1 MLNRAVLT
9 GRLTRDPELRYTTS
23 GTAVVS
29 FTLAVD
35 RQFRNQN
42 GDRDAD
48 FINCVIWRKS
58 AENFSNFTHKG
69 SLVGVEG
76 RIQTRNYENQQ
87 GNRVYVTEVV
97 VDNFALLEP
106 RQNGGMNQG
115 GQQQPFNNGS
125 NQPFAGQPQQQFGGN
140 QPQTNNAPQGNP
152 SSNNGFGGNA
162 PANNDAPFS
171 AGNMNN
177 DGEQKID
184 VSDDELP
191 F

>member
-69 SLVGVEG
+69 SLVGIEG

-106 RQNGGMNQG
+106 RQGGNNQG
-115 GQQQPFNNGS
+115 GQQY
-125 NQPFAGQPQQQFGGN
+125 GGN
-140 QPQTNNAPQGNP
+140 QQSFGGQGQQPQFNNQPQSGNNAPQAN
-152 SSNNGFGGNA
+152 SSANQGGFGGNNNNQGQ
-162 PANNDAPFS
+162 ANNNPFPPDS
-171 AGNMNN
+171 GD
-177 DGEQKID
+177 DGGQSID
-184 VSDDELP
+184 LSDDELP

>member
-1 MLNRAVLT
+1 MINRAVLT

-69 SLVGVEG
+69 SLVGIEG

-87 GNRVYVTEVV
+87 GNRLYVTEVV

-106 RQNGGMNQG
+106 RQQNGGMNQG

-125 NQPFAGQPQQQFGGN
+125 NQPFGGQPQQFGGS

-152 SSNNGFGGNA
+152 SSNNSFGGST
-162 PANNDAPFS
+162 PANNAPFS
-171 AGNMNN
+171 TGTDNN
-177 DGEQKID
+177 DGEKKID

>member
-1 MLNRAVLT
+1 MINRAVLT

-69 SLVGVEG
+69 SLVGIEG

-97 VDNFALLEP
+97 VDNFVLLEP
-106 RQNGGMNQG
+106 RQNGG
-115 GQQQPFNNGS
+115 GQQYGNQQPFGG
-125 NQPFAGQPQQQFGGN
+125 QGQPQYNDN
-140 QPQTNNAPQGNP
+140 QPQPGNNAPQSN
-152 SSNNGFGGNA
+152 SSNGFGGN
-162 PANNDAPFS
+162 NNQPSQPDSQFP
-171 AGNMNN
+171 NN
-177 DGEQKID
+177 GDDGQSID
-184 VSDDELP
+184 LSDDELP

>member
-1 MLNRAVLT
+1 MINRAVLT

-69 SLVGVEG
+69 SLVGIEG

-106 RQNGGMNQG
+106 RQQNGGMNQG

-125 NQPFAGQPQQQFGGN
+125 NQPFGGQPQQFGGS

-152 SSNNGFGGNA
+152 SSNNSFGGST
-162 PANNDAPFS
+162 PANNAPFS
-171 AGNMNN
+171 TGTDNN
-177 DGEQKID
+177 DGEKKID

>member
-1 MLNRAVLT
+1 MINRAVLT

-69 SLVGVEG
+69 SLVGIDG

-87 GNRVYVTEVV
+87 GQRVYVTEVV

-115 GQQQPFNNGS
+115 SQQPFNNG
-125 NQPFAGQPQQQFGGN
+125 NQAPFSGQGQYGGNNN
-140 QPQTNNAPQGNP
+140 QPQSTNNAPQANSSANADASGFGVGQNNSANP
-152 SSNNGFGGNA
+152 FSSNN
-162 PANNDAPFS
+162 D
-171 AGNMNN
+171 
-177 DGEQKID
+177 DGDTEI
-184 VSDDELP
+184 SDDDLP